1 MQDSESGNKQGNLS
15 EQGDTD
21 DKYQKQEEKGGDK
34 GGKRES
40 GVVFETGSIK
50 FFKKKVGQ
58 VIVKGPCSTDQ
69 WLIFIEVWKVNK
81 KLQDSQRK
89 YLMGPRKKIMNGC

>member
-1 MQDSESGNKQGNLS
+1 M
-15 EQGDTD
+15 
-21 DKYQKQEEKGGDK
+21 
-34 GGKRES
+34 
-40 GVVFETGSIK
+40 FETGSIK
-50 FFKKKVGQ
+50 FFLKKKVGQ

-89 YLMGPRKKIMNGC
+89 YLMGPRKNYEKVLNVAAVCLFEVFFNANCQEN